1 MRKRYNIFIISRL
14 YLKRYYNF
22 LIKETKIRKS
32 SDAYTLFIYS
42 VKKLYGLE
50 SVEYCRAIDKYGD
63 GCVKYLEATPDTP
76 QNRKKLSFED
86 RVRIVSVCE
95 GYAQATGIL
104 SYKYI
109 KNGRLEEG

>member
-32 SDAYTLFIYS
+32 SDAYTLFVYS
-42 VKKLYGLE
+42 VKRLHGLE
-50 SVEYCRAIDKYGD
+50 SVEYCNAIDRYGSQ
-63 GCVKYLEATPDTP
+63 CIKYLEGTPDTP
-76 QNRKKLSFED
+76 KNRKRLPFED

-109 KNGRLEEG
+109 MNGRLKEG